1 MPVRKERNIQKGETR
16 RMKLDP
22 VVKKENLYMMLGSAV
37 CTGIVQLVF
46 LVVGMWDNTVLFGG
60 LWGFFITVL
69 NFFIM
74 SVALQKAMATGDE
87 QQAKMKLQASYTGR
101 MLLLVALMIVGI
113 VVPFMHW
120 APVLISVF
128 FPRVVIT
135 VRGLISAV
143 RNREEQE
150 PVSSAAPYDDE
161 EDEEKEDG
169 FERMVGHFGAK
180 AASGITSMNLGED
193 KKKETTEDANETT
206 DSE

>member
-1 MPVRKERNIQKGETR
+1 
-16 RMKLDP
+16 
-22 VVKKENLYMMLGSAV
+22 MMLGSAV

-143 RNREEQE
+143 RNREEEE